1 MSMTIIIYKMAKQI
15 LIKPVITEKADAL
28 AENSNKYTF
37 VVNRKANK
45 IEIKKAVTDL
55 YNVEVAKVN
64 TMIMPGKAKTR
75 NTRTAIIHGRTSGF
89 KKAIVTLAEGETI
102 NFFGDI

>member
-1 MSMTIIIYKMAKQI
+1 MAKQI

-28 AENSNKYTF
+28 SEKSGKYTF
-37 VVNRKANK
+37 VVDRGANK
-45 IEIKKAVTDL
+45 IEIKKAVSEL
-55 YNVEVAKVN
+55 YSVEVAKVN
-64 TMIMPGKAKTR
+64 TMIMPSKARNR
-75 NTRTAIIHGRTSGF
+75 NTKRGFIQGRVSGY

>member
-1 MSMTIIIYKMAKQI
+1 MTVTNYKMAKQI
-15 LIKPVITEKADAL
+15 LIKPVITEKADRL
-28 AENSNKYTF
+28 AEENGKYTF
-37 VVNRKANK
+37 VVNRNANK
-45 IEIKKAVTDL
+45 IEIKKAVAEL

-64 TMIMPGKAKTR
+64 TMVMPGKAKVR
-75 NTRTAIIHGRTSGF
+75 NTRSSIIRGRTAAY

>member
-1 MSMTIIIYKMAKQI
+1 MAKQI

-28 AENSNKYTF
+28 AENNGKYTF
-37 VVNRKANK
+37 VVNRDANK
-45 IEIKKAVTDL
+45 IEIKKAVNEM

-64 TMIMPGKAKTR
+64 TMIMPFKVRNR
-75 NTRTAIIHGRTSGF
+75 NTKSAVIKGRVSGY

>member
-1 MSMTIIIYKMAKQI
+1 MAKQI
-15 LIKPVITEKADAL
+15 LIKPVITEKADRL
-28 AENSNKYTF
+28 AEENGKYTF
-37 VVNRKANK
+37 VVNRGANK
-45 IEIKKAVTDL
+45 IEIKKAVSEL

-64 TMIMPGKAKTR
+64 TLTMPGKAKNR
-75 NTRTAIIHGRTSGF
+75 NTKTAVIRGRTSGF

>member
-1 MSMTIIIYKMAKQI
+1 MAKQI

-28 AENSNKYTF
+28 AEKLSKYTF
-37 VVNRKANK
+37 VVNKDANK
-45 IEIKKAVTDL
+45 IEIKKAVEDL

-64 TMIMPGKAKTR
+64 TMIMPSKAKNR
-75 NTRTAIIHGRTSGF
+75 NTKSTIIRGRVSGF
-89 KKAIVTLAEGETI
+89 KKAVVSLAEGETI